1 MYRNIAIV
9 FLVLWVIGF
18 ASSYN
23 LGGLI
28 HILLFIAVVLFLVQ
42 LIQGRKL

>member
-1 MYRNIAIV
+1 MYKNIAIV
-9 FLVLWVIGF
+9 FLVLWVIAF
-18 ASSYN
+18 TSSYN

>member
-1 MYRNIAIV
+1 MYKNIAIV

-18 ASSYN
+18 TSSYN